1 LFQPFGTHGKR
12 GGTGFGLA
20 IAKQLVEA
28 HRGQITVSSG
38 GKGTRFTIAL
48 RAEAEDADATAFSVA
63 TRTQTNL
70 SADRTG
76 SDSRRVLLAEDG
88 QVNQRLISS
97 LLRFAGH
104 TVDVVSNGREA
115 LDAYASQN
123 FDVVLMDVEMPL
135 MDGREASRAIREL
148 ERDTGRHVAIVALSA
163 HPSAENGA
171 ECLAAGMDAVLVK
184 PLRTDELDAILRQLP
199 RSPLEQKPS

>member
-1 LFQPFGTHGKR
+1 MAKR

-63 TRTQTNL
+63 TRTQTDL

-88 QVNQRLISS
+88 RVNQRLISS

-115 LDAYASQN
+115 LDACASQA
-123 FDVVLMDVEMPL
+123 FDVVLMDVEMPV
-135 MDGREASRAIREL
+135 MDGREASL
-148 ERDTGRHVAIVALSA
+148 RDSRTRTGHRPARRNRRSVRSSFGGKPGGMPCRRDGCGAGQTAPRGRTGRDLA
-163 HPSAENGA
+163 PTAEVPHGA
-171 ECLAAGMDAVLVK
+171 EAHV
-184 PLRTDELDAILRQLP
+184 EQP
-199 RSPLEQKPS
+199 RP